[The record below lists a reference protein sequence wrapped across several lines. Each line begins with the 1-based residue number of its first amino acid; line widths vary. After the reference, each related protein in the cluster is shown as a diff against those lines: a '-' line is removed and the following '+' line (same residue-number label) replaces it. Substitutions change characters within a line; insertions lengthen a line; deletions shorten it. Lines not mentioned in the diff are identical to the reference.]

1 MTADN
6 NVIGHRSCDMQT
18 NLAWQDGEGVETDN
32 PVPQQENLMSVQV
45 ARKYR
50 HQPAKHEP

>member
-6 NVIGHRSCDMQT
+6 NVIGQRSCDMPT
-18 NLAWQDGEGVETDN
+18 TLAWQDGEGVKTDN

-45 ARKYR
+45 ASKY
-50 HQPAKHEP
+50 

>member
-6 NVIGHRSCDMQT
+6 NVIGQRSCDMPT
-18 NLAWQDGEGVETDN
+18 TLAWQDGEGVKTDN

-45 ARKYR
+45 ASKYR